1 MRNNLRR
8 WPARL
13 IKRVFDTFTALVLLM
28 LLSPLMVLIALMIRR
43 DGGPALFAHPR
54 IGKRWEVFQCYKF
67 RTMVVDAEQQ
77 LEQLLQQQPEL
88 QAQWENERKL
98 RHDPRVNDFGR
109 FLRAT
114 SLDELPQLINVIR
127 GEMSLVGPRP
137 VVSAELSRYGDEVG
151 YYLMVRPGM
160 TGLWQVSG
168 RSDLDYETRVY
179 LDTWYVKNWSLWH
192 DLIILFKTVSV
203 VLGRRGA
210 V

>member
-1 MRNNLRR
+1 
-8 WPARL
+8 
-13 IKRVFDTFTALVLLM
+13 
-28 LLSPLMVLIALMIRR
+28 
-43 DGGPALFAHPR
+43 
-54 IGKRWEVFQCYKF
+54 
-67 RTMVVDAEQQ
+67 MVVDAEQQ